1 MKFLKKML
9 LVGLLPGYLIC
20 QAQNVQNKEDVPL
33 DLGYRVLP
41 MGDYNGSA
49 YTISGKQLRNLPVT
63 NLSAVLAGLVPGY
76 FARQVQ
82 GGGLVNEQNS
92 FWIRGQRSNSPDVL
106 VLVDGQ
112 ERDFAVLS
120 SHEVESITVLKDA
133 AATALYGM
141 RAGSGAILVTTR
153 KGAKGKPQVEL
164 TAQIIAQQPLKELKS
179 LNAADYARQHNI
191 ARHNDNLDPLY
202 SNYDIMNYAKNDP
215 NSILYP
221 NVDWADKY
229 LKDIRWSQRYNL
241 NIQGGTEKVHI
252 S

>member
-1 MKFLKKML
+1 M
-9 LVGLLPGYLIC
+9 
-20 QAQNVQNKEDVPL
+20 
-33 DLGYRVLP
+33 
-41 MGDYNGSA
+41 
-49 YTISGKQLRNLPVT
+49 
-63 NLSAVLAGLVPGY
+63 
-76 FARQVQ
+76 
-82 GGGLVNEQNS
+82 
-92 FWIRGQRSNSPDVL
+92 
-106 VLVDGQ
+106 
-112 ERDFAVLS
+112 
-120 SHEVESITVLKDA
+120 
-133 AATALYGM
+133 
-141 RAGSGAILVTTR
+141 
-153 KGAKGKPQVEL
+153 

-191 ARHNDNLDPLY
+191 ARHNDNMDPLY